1 MCANYSCNPK
11 WLHRDRTAQPKLGER
26 FPVTVCVAT
35 ICRWNYGTIEQPNIG
50 HAVVLA
56 TDRMITAGDVEYE
69 PEQTK
74 IATVAPNLIIT
85 VAGDYGYH
93 SQAIKE
99 TLKQTDANSKPQN
112 VAAIYAQCLQA
123 IKRKEAEDL
132 YLAPLGL
139 NTDTFL
145 AQQKDMS
152 ESFIAS
158 LREQLQGHRGEEV
171 EALIIGSDVVRDRRI
186 SRLFAIDRHGIVRC
200 YDDVGFA
207 AIGSGASH
215 ALSRLM
221 QVGYVNSLPYVVGLA
236 AAFAAKKAA
245 EIAPGVGQRRTDLH
259 LITKDTTEAVWPEV
273 VAKLESLHTKYEED
287 HLALLRQRVQ
297 DLDAYITELTKTKAS
312 DAQGRENPTTNTQT
326 NERPNPPAAETARKD
341 EAGETKGE
349 GG

>member
-1 MCANYSCNPK
+1 
-11 WLHRDRTAQPKLGER
+11 
-26 FPVTVCVAT
+26 VTVCVAT
-35 ICRWNYGTIEQPNIG
+35 MCRWNYGTIEQPNIG

-69 PEQTK
+69 PDQMK
-74 IATVAPNLIIT
+74 IASVAPNLIIT

-99 TLKQTDANSKPQN
+99 TLKQTDANSKPEN

-152 ESFIAS
+152 DSFIAS
-158 LREQLQGHRGEEV
+158 LREQLQGHRGEEA
-171 EALIIGSDVVRDRRI
+171 EAIVIGSDVVRERHI

-221 QVGYVNSLPYVVGLA
+221 QVGYVNSFPYVVGLS

-245 EIAPGVGQRRTDLH
+245 EIAPGVGKRTDLH
-259 LITKDTTEAVWPEV
+259 VICRDNTEAVWPEV
-273 VAKLESLHTKYEED
+273 VAKLDSLHTKYEED

-297 DLDAYITELTKTKAS
+297 DLDAYIAELAKTKAS
-312 DAQGRENPTTNTQT
+312 DAQGRKDYTTNAQT
-326 NERPNPPAAETARKD
+326 NGRSNPPAAETARKD
-341 EAGETKGE
+341 EAGKT
-349 GG
+349 